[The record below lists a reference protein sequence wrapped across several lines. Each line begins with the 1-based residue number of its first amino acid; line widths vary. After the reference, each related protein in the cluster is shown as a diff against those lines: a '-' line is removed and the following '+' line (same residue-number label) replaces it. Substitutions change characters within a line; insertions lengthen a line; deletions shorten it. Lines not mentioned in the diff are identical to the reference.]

1 MSLDKGFFF
10 RKVHGTRV
18 IPVSLKITIMF
29 VIFILVSNFASNYV
43 NLMTGRS
50 IQFKLMKELL
60 AKDLKDIYNF
70 SNTQYEIYQYNRD
83 KQGTLSNISGKAKYD
98 LKNDKALLL
107 CFSPDGE
114 VLTYASLGQHKN
126 VKIGKETLNKIN
138 QNVAKGKKEDFVI
151 GEIGGE
157 EYFGIYKYNEKW
169 NMYLLRAEEMNEFY
183 KESRQNFIFISFF
196 IIGMTILSTIAGVFA
211 LRYILRFIGI
221 ITNSIMEMVK
231 STQLQLINL
240 KKAPNDDI
248 TYMGIAF
255 NSLSSSIDTLLTI
268 FRKFANK
275 DVVIKAY
282 RDKEI
287 LLEGNKR
294 ELTILFSDIKG
305 FTFITETLGTDII
318 KLINMHYDQSIREI
332 VNHDGVIG
340 SIIGDALLAV
350 FGTMD
355 EVSEYNKSYAAVLSA
370 YKLHDVAQSLRD
382 QMSRKRNELLKKKK
396 KLSDEEERVYQ
407 AVLLQIGVGID
418 GGEVF
423 YGNIGSYV
431 RMTNTVIGD
440 NVNSS
445 SRLEGLTRFY
455 KIPVICSEYVK
466 NDIEKNVPKHN
477 ISFFEIDQV
486 QVKGKTEGKKI
497 YWPVKNEDMTPKLK
511 KNLLLFS
518 AALMEYYDGN
528 WRKAHSLFAKCDL
541 PPAEVFSD
549 RTRQTCPRNWKGV
562 WAMTTK

>member
-1 MSLDKGFFF
+1 MGVDKGIFFK
-10 RKVHGTRV
+10 KVHRTRV

-29 VIFILVSNFASNYV
+29 IIFILASNFASNYV
-43 NLMTGRS
+43 NLMSGRS

-60 AKDLKDIYNF
+60 AKDLKEIYSF
-70 SNTQYEIYQYNRD
+70 ANTQYEIYQFNRD
-83 KQGTLSNISGKAKYD
+83 KHGTLGNIADKATYD
-98 LKNDKALLL
+98 LKNSKAIMLGVAK
-107 CFSPDGE
+107 DGI
-114 VLTYASLGQHKN
+114 VITYAPKASTLKFDIDQKSLAKMN
-126 VKIGKETLNKIN
+126 ENLE
-138 QNVAKGKKEDFVI
+138 KGKGEDFLI
-151 GEIGGE
+151 AEIGGE
-157 EYFGIYKYNEKW
+157 DYFGVYKYNERW
-169 NMYLLRAEEMNEFY
+169 GMYIFRAEEVNEFY
-183 KESRQNFIFISFF
+183 KESREKFLWIVGF
-196 IIGMTILSTIAGVFA
+196 IILITLFSTIAGVLA
-211 LRYILRFIGI
+211 LRYLLRYIEI
-221 ITNSIMEMVK
+221 ISSSIMQMIK
-231 STQLQLINL
+231 NQQMQLINL
-240 KKAPNDDI
+240 RKAPNDDI

-255 NSLSSSIDTLLTI
+255 NSLSSTIDTLMNI

-282 RDKEI
+282 KDKEI

-350 FGTMD
+350 FGTME
-355 EVSEYNKSYAAVLSA
+355 EVSEYNKSYASVLSA

-382 QMSRKRNELLKKKK
+382 QMTRKRNDILKKRK
-396 KLSDEEERVYQ
+396 KLTDDEERVYQ
-407 AVLLQIGVGID
+407 AVLFQIGVGID

-440 NVNSS
+440 TVNSA
-445 SRLEGLTRFY
+445 SRLEGLTRLY
-455 KIPVICSEYVK
+455 KVPVICSDFVK
-466 NDIEKNVPKHN
+466 EDIEKNIKSHN
-477 ISFFEIDQV
+477 ITFFEIDQV
-486 QVKGKTEGKKI
+486 QVKGKTEGKRI
-497 YWPVKNEDMTPKLK
+497 YWPVKNEDLTPKLK
-511 KNLLLFS
+511 KSILLFS

-528 WRKAHSLFAKCDL
+528 WRKARSLFTKCDL
-541 PPAEVFSD
+541 PVAEVFSE
-549 RTRQTCPRNWKGV
+549 RTKQTCPKNWKGV